1 MQENA
6 RYLYQTFFEIHPI
19 FRLRQRLKFLAY
31 VSNGYLK
38 TGIRSIMCHLDTQ
51 NGLQP
56 FIYMAWSQKNIPK

>member
-19 FRLRQRLKFLAY
+19 FRLRQRLKFSAY

-38 TGIRSIMCHLDTQ
+38 TGIRSIMCHLDT
-51 NGLQP
+51 
-56 FIYMAWSQKNIPK
+56 